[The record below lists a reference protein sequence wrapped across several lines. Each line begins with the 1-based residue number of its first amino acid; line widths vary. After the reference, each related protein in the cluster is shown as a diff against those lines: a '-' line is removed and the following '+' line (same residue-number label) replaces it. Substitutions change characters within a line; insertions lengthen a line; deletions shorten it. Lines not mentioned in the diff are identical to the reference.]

1 MTDEP
6 AEGDAPAIEEMS
18 FEEAAEEL
26 ESIIDRLERGD
37 VPLEDGLDA
46 YGRGRSLLAR
56 CRGILDTA
64 AARIEEVELE
74 DMDRED
80 SDAG

>member
-1 MTDEP
+1 MTDES
-6 AEGDAPAIEEMS
+6 AEGEAPAIEEMS

-64 AARIEEVELE
+64 AARIE
-74 DMDRED
+74 DTDRED